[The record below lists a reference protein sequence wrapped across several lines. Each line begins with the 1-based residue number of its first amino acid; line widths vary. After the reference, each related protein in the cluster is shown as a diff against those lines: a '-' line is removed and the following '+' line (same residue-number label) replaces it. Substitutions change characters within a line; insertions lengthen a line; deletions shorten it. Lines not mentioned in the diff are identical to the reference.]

1 MAKHESVSSEQ
12 PTVGYGTKAETDE
25 DDQLH
30 GSVSSEGVAGGEGF
44 ETGEELIEKDFQGV
58 GGTGEIES
66 LPGFDPS
73 RAFSEGIVGET
84 VAITEA
90 DESIPM
96 CCPREEL
103 EPETV
108 CGRDDRVH
116 ITQTGAIPWRWI
128 CQLIITAA
136 NGKKFRCTG
145 WFIGPHTVMTAG
157 HCVYMHS
164 EGGWAKEI
172 EVIPCMNGASRPYGS
187 QIGKSFRS
195 VVGWTKNKDQNYDYG
210 AIILPNNTLGNRV
223 GWFGFAVLPD
233 PTLNNLLA
241 NNAGYPGDKP
251 YGTKWFNAGR
261 ITKVTP
267 RKFYYMIDTYGG
279 QSGSPVWRYSNGQRH
294 AIGVHA
300 YGGCPNSATR
310 IIKAVFDNMIKWK
323 A

>member
-12 PTVGYGTKAETDE
+12 PNVLGKKAEDQ

-30 GSVSSEGVAGGEGF
+30 GAVSSEGGPGGEGF
-44 ETGEELIEKDFQGV
+44 EADEESIEKDFQGI
-58 GGTGEIES
+58 GGTGELEY

-84 VAITEA
+84 VPITEA
-90 DESIPM
+90 DEDIPM
-96 CCPREEL
+96 CCPREL
-103 EPETV
+103 EPENV

-116 ITQTGAIPWRWI
+116 ITQTGVIPWRWV

-136 NGKKFRCTG
+136 NGAKFRCTG

-157 HCVYMHS
+157 HCVYMHGQ
-164 EGGWAKEI
+164 GGWAKEI
-172 EVIPCMNGASRPYGS
+172 EVIPCMNGANRPFGS
-187 QIGKSFRS
+187 MIGKSFRS
-195 VVGWTKNKDQNYDYG
+195 VIGWTKNKDWNYDYG
-210 AIILPNNTLGNRV
+210 AIILPNNDLGNKV
-223 GWFGFAVLPD
+223 GWFGFAVLSD
-233 PTLNNLLA
+233 ATLNNLLV

-251 YGTKWFNAGR
+251 YGTKWYNAGR

-267 RKFYYMIDTYGG
+267 RKFYYMIDTAGG
-279 QSGSPVWRYSNGQRH
+279 QSGSPVWRNNNGQRH
-294 AIGVHA
+294 AVGVHA

-310 IIKAVFDNMIKWK
+310 IIKAVYDNMVKWK